1 MSQVWVSVASG
12 TCPPS
17 PFPLGGRCL
26 FPVRFRATTGVS
38 MHAVIQS
45 AAVVGVVGHVVRC
58 EVGLAGGVPAFTLVG
73 LPDTAVREARERV
86 RAAIESAGFVWPRA
100 RITVNLAPAA
110 LPKSGSW
117 FDLPIALGILVAAG
131 SLPGGDFRDCL
142 VVGELGLDGSV
153 RAVPGVLPAAIR
165 AQQCGLTLVA
175 PVANIAAAEAVPR
188 LAAVGASRL
197 EQFSEGLPPP
207 QPASSPPVPCR
218 ATADF
223 GDVVG
228 HEAAKLG
235 LKVAASGGHHCLLV
249 GEPGSGKTMLARRLP
264 GILPPLGDDDRL
276 EASLAHSI
284 AGISDTI
291 LSDPPFRA
299 PHHSATMAAL
309 VGGGSGRVVPGEVSL
324 AHCGVLFLDELGEFR
339 PSVLDALR
347 QPLEDGNVTVSRR
360 GTTVT
365 LPARFTLVA
374 ASNPCPCGYLGSA
387 RRACTCDPA
396 AVARYSRRL
405 SGPLLDR
412 IDLTIPVAA
421 VAAGALIDHRVA
433 RESDAMRDE
442 VQAARRRQMERLG
455 AGVLNA
461 HMQADTIADG
471 CPLTP
476 AAAELLGRCA
486 MRASSRAVVSIRKV
500 AMTLA
505 DLAAEDAIGPGHV
518 QLAWRMRGGA
528 PSPGQ
533 APLRGVA
540 G

>member
-1 MSQVWVSVASG
+1 
-12 TCPPS
+12 
-17 PFPLGGRCL
+17 
-26 FPVRFRATTGVS
+26 

-58 EVGLAGGVPAFTLVG
+58 EVGIAGGVPTFTLVG

-86 RAAIESAGFVWPRA
+86 RAAITAAGFQWPSA

-110 LPKSGSW
+110 LPKSGAW

-131 SLPGGDFRDCL
+131 TLPPVDFRDCL
-142 VVGELGLDGSV
+142 VVGELGLDGAV

-165 AQQCGLTLVA
+165 AHQLGLTLVA
-175 PVANIAAAEAVPR
+175 PEANASAAEAVPR
-188 LAAVGASRL
+188 LAAVAASHL
-197 EQFSEGLPPP
+197 SDFADGLPAGTAP
-207 QPASSPPVPCR
+207 PPVLAPR
-218 ATADF
+218 APVADF

-235 LKVAASGGHHCLLV
+235 LQVAAAGGHHCLLI

-264 GILPPLGDDDRL
+264 GILPPLGEEERL

-284 AGISDTI
+284 AGISDSI
-291 LSDPPFRA
+291 LTVPPFRA
-299 PHHSATMAAL
+299 PHHSATVAAL
-309 VGGGSGRVVPGEVSL
+309 VGGGSGRVVPGEASL

-347 QPLEDGNVTVSRR
+347 QPLEDGAVTVSRR

-387 RRACTCDPA
+387 RRTCTCDPA
-396 AVARYSRRL
+396 AVARYARRL

-421 VAAGALIDHRVA
+421 VPAGSLIGHRGSG
-433 RESDAMRDE
+433 ESDALRAG
-442 VQAARRRQMERLG
+442 VQAARERQAARLG
-455 AGVLNA
+455 AGIVNA
-461 HMQADTIADG
+461 HLQAAAVADG

-476 AAAELLGRCA
+476 AAADLLGRCA
-486 MRASSRAVVSIRKV
+486 ERASSRAVVSMRKV

-505 DLAAEDAIGPGHV
+505 DLEGCDRVEPEQIH
-518 QLAWRMRGGA
+518 LAWRMRGEAATAGPA
-528 PSPGQ
+528 YLQ
-533 APLRGVA
+533 GVA

>member
-1 MSQVWVSVASG
+1 
-12 TCPPS
+12 
-17 PFPLGGRCL
+17 
-26 FPVRFRATTGVS
+26 

-58 EVGLAGGVPAFTLVG
+58 EVGLAGGVPTFTLVG

-86 RAAIESAGFVWPRA
+86 RAAIIASGYEWPSA

-110 LPKSGSW
+110 LPKSGAC

-131 SLPGGDFRDCL
+131 ALPRDDFRDCL
-142 VVGELGLDGSV
+142 VVGELGLDGAV

-165 AQQCGLTLVA
+165 AHQLGFTLVA
-175 PVANIAAAEAVPR
+175 PASNASAAEAVTH
-188 LAAVGASRL
+188 LASVAASHLSEFADGLPVGATPPT
-197 EQFSEGLPPP
+197 EPPLP
-207 QPASSPPVPCR
+207 APV
-218 ATADF
+218 ADF

-235 LKVAASGGHHCLLV
+235 LQVAAAGGHHCLLI

-264 GILPPLGDDDRL
+264 GILPPLDGDERL

-284 AGISDTI
+284 AG
-291 LSDPPFRA
+291 LSDWILTAPPFRA
-299 PHHSATMAAL
+299 PHHSATVAAL
-309 VGGGSGRVVPGEVSL
+309 VGGGSGRVVPGEASL

-347 QPLEDGNVTVSRR
+347 QPLEDGSVTVSRR

-387 RRACTCDPA
+387 RRTCTCDPA
-396 AVARYSRRL
+396 AVARYARRL

-421 VAAGALIDHRVA
+421 VTAGSLLDHRGSG
-433 RESDAMRDE
+433 ESDAMRTH
-442 VQAARRRQMERLG
+442 VQAARDRQASRLG
-455 AGVLNA
+455 GGVLNS
-461 HMQADTIADG
+461 HLQAGAISDG

-476 AAAELLGRCA
+476 AAADLLGRCA
-486 MRASSRAVVSIRKV
+486 KRASSRAVVSMRKV

-505 DLAAEDAIGPGHV
+505 DLAGDDAIEPEHV
-518 QLAWRMRGGA
+518 HLAWRMRGEAATTAG
-528 PSPGQ
+528 PGHLQ
-533 APLRGVA
+533 GV

>member
-1 MSQVWVSVASG
+1 
-12 TCPPS
+12 
-17 PFPLGGRCL
+17 
-26 FPVRFRATTGVS
+26 

-58 EVGLAGGVPAFTLVG
+58 EVGLASGVPAFTLVG

-86 RAAIESAGFVWPRA
+86 RAAIEAAGFVWPRA

-131 SLPGGDFRDCL
+131 TLPRDDFRSCL
-142 VVGELGLDGSV
+142 VVGELGLDGAV
-153 RAVPGVLPAAIR
+153 RAVTGVLPAAIR
-165 AQQCGLTLVA
+165 ARQDGLTLVA
-175 PVANIAAAEAVPR
+175 PAANAAAADAVPH
-188 LAAVGASRL
+188 LCAVAAAHL
-197 EQFSEGLPPP
+197 DEFAQGLPPP
-207 QPASSPPVPCR
+207 TSHANPPPPPR
-218 ATADF
+218 GSADF

-235 LKVAASGGHHCLLV
+235 LQVAAAGGHHCLLV

-264 GILPPLGDDDRL
+264 GILPPLGDDERL

-291 LSDPPFRA
+291 LVEPPFRA

-309 VGGGSGRVVPGEVSL
+309 VGGGSGRVVPGEASL
-324 AHCGVLFLDELGEFR
+324 ANYGVLFLDELGEFR

-347 QPLEDGNVTVSRR
+347 QPLEDGAITVSRR
-360 GTTVT
+360 GSTVK

-387 RRACTCDPA
+387 RGSCSCEPA

-421 VAAGALIDHRVA
+421 VAVGALLDHHSVPESGSMRAEVEVA
-433 RESDAMRDE
+433 RER
-442 VQAARRRQMERLG
+442 QAARLG

-461 HMQADTIADG
+461 HLDAAGVAGG
-471 CPLTP
+471 CPLAP

-486 MRASSRAVVSIRKV
+486 GRASSRAVVSIRKV

-505 DLAAEDAIGPGHV
+505 DLAGDDVIGPDHV
-518 QLAWRMRGGA
+518 QLAWRLRGGA
-528 PSPGQ
+528 ARPG
-533 APLRGVA
+533 PA
-540 G
+540 GLQQVPG